1 MQRRT
6 AHVQHNSG
14 GVAIA
19 EDVCRVR
26 REDGYWGLR
35 DMPWSLCQLRIGL
48 QCRGRRLLSMSPTP
62 ASSPKRHFTL
72 PKRRK
77 RPAKRRQTGRRVW
90 LWRLLGMVLLL
101 ALGWFGWLYLAI
113 NAVADHDEARPADAI
128 AVFGAAEYGGRP
140 SPVLHARLDHAVE
153 LYQEQM
159 APLVITL
166 GGGSEL
172 DKGKTEGG
180 VGRDYLLANGVPY
193 EQIVAETHS
202 VDTEQQVRRLAEI
215 ARERR
220 LKRIV
225 VVSDG
230 THLFRVRKLC
240 QDAGLTV
247 YTSPRGPLGHIDD
260 YDLALR
266 YFHEMLSYTLLR
278 LHLNFG
284 WLHGRVDA

>member
-1 MQRRT
+1 M
-6 AHVQHNSG
+6 
-14 GVAIA
+14 
-19 EDVCRVR
+19 
-26 REDGYWGLR
+26 
-35 DMPWSLCQLRIGL
+35 
-48 QCRGRRLLSMSPTP
+48 SMDSTSP
-62 ASSPKRHFTL
+62 PKRRFRL
-72 PKRRK
+72 PKRRPK
-77 RPAKRRQTGRRVW
+77 PRGPSAAKRRKAGAGVW
-90 LWRLLGMVLLL
+90 LRRLLGVLLL
-101 ALGWFGWLYLAI
+101 AVLGWFVWLYLQI
-113 NAVADHDEARPADAI
+113 DAVAGHDGARPADAI

-153 LYQEQM
+153 LYREQM

-166 GGGSEL
+166 GGGSDL
-172 DKGKTEGG
+172 DKGMTEGG

-193 EQIVAETHS
+193 DRIVAETHS

-220 LKRIV
+220 LRSIV

-247 YTSPRGPLGHIDD
+247 YTSPRGTLGHIDD

>member
-1 MQRRT
+1 M
-6 AHVQHNSG
+6 
-14 GVAIA
+14 GVLARCLRVPLPYESNTHQFAEAPLPMAVAPLHFSQAAGIYVAFVAASIA
-19 EDVCRVR
+19 
-26 REDGYWGLR
+26 
-35 DMPWSLCQLRIGL
+35 
-48 QCRGRRLLSMSPTP
+48 GR
-62 ASSPKRHFTL
+62 A
-72 PKRRK
+72 
-77 RPAKRRQTGRRVW
+77 AAAGAGVVW
-90 LWRLLGMVLLL
+90 L
-101 ALGWFGWLYLAI
+101 AI
-113 NAVADHDEARPADAI
+113 PPDQGGCGKDEARPADAI

-153 LYQEQM
+153 LYREQM

-166 GGGSEL
+166 GGGTDL
-172 DKGKTEGG
+172 DQGMTEGG

-193 EQIVAETHS
+193 EQIVAETQS

-215 ARERR
+215 ARARH
-220 LKRIV
+220 LNSIV

-247 YTSPRGPLGHIDD
+247 YTSPRGTLGNIDD

-278 LHLNFG
+278 LHVNVG
-284 WLHGRVDA
+284 WLHGRADA